1 MGMMVVDAN
10 VAAKW
15 VLDEPDSNLAH
26 HLFVGIDTL
35 LAPQLIRVEVAGAIT
50 RAHRIGNMTEQQARQ
65 ALAAWYDILDSGRL
79 SLIPDEELL
88 SSAIELALSAK
99 HQLIDCMYVAVAT
112 QFDVQLITADVPL
125 IERVIATYPRIIPLR
140 KPLAKPR

>member
-15 VLDEPDSNLAH
+15 VLDEPHSNLAH
-26 HLFVGIDTL
+26 HLFVGMDTL

-50 RAHRIGNMTEQQARQ
+50 RGHRTRDLNEQQARQ
-65 ALAAWYDILDSGRL
+65 SLAAWYEILHSGRL

-88 SSAIELALSAK
+88 SSAIELALAAK
-99 HQLIDCMYVAVAT
+99 HQLIDCMYVALAR

-125 IERVIATYPRIIPLR
+125 IERVTATYPRIVPLR
-140 KPLAKPR
+140 KPSVAPR